1 MKRLTLLLMFV
12 IFQFGM
18 LQNAHAASN
27 EVVITKAPSQA
38 ELTSNG
44 TTAANMAGGSE
55 MVNARHAVSPYAQ
68 VVPNESYTFVGISHP
83 SLATAHTSIGV
94 VLEVLDM
101 TTVPNTAVG
110 RAAVF
115 TVDAGDTHRV
125 FIVNQNHATIN
136 AANDEFT
143 GSKTHIINTANTS
156 QFGSIKVTGIHT
168 APINRTTGKNRGT
181 DDGSNGCNTKTDR
194 SDSCYTGETGGTAVV
209 KRFDNVSQLAMWGV
223 VYQSSNGAG
232 FALEFI
238 GDMHDSSS
246 GGTHGGHLAGGCAA
260 ANKAVCNGNATA
272 AHGIV
277 GTALN
282 GKQGSAGMGRGIN

>member
-38 ELTSNG
+38 ELT
-44 TTAANMAGGSE
+44 ANADANTRKAGGSP
-55 MVNARHAVSPYAQ
+55 MVNARHAVAPYAQ

-115 TVDAGDTHRV
+115 TVDAGETHRV

-136 AANDEFT
+136 ASNDAFT
-143 GSKTHIINTANTS
+143 GSNTSIITTANTS
-156 QFGSIKVTGIHT
+156 QFGNIKITGIHT
-168 APINRTTGKNRGT
+168 SPLTRTTGKNRGT
-181 DDGSNGCNTKTDR
+181 DDGSNGCNTNDAR
-194 SDSCYTGETGGTAVV
+194 SDSCYTGETGATAEVA
-209 KRFDNVSQLAMWGV
+209 RFDNVSQLAMWGV
-223 VYQSSNGAG
+223 VYKPSNGAG

-238 GDMHDSSS
+238 GDMHDSSAA
-246 GGTHGGHLAGGCAA
+246 GTTGGHIAMCAT
-260 ANKAVCNGNATA
+260 ANIAFCNGGKTA
-272 AHGIV
+272 AHGIL
-277 GTALN
+277 GTEMGL
-282 GKQGSAGMGRGIN
+282 QGSAGLGRGIN

>member
-38 ELTSNG
+38 ELEANQDLNASALGGG
-44 TTAANMAGGSE
+44 TE
-55 MVNARHAVSPYAQ
+55 MVNARHAISPYAQ

-115 TVDAGDTHRV
+115 TVDAGETHRV

-136 AANDEFT
+136 ASNDAFT
-143 GSKTHIINTANTS
+143 GSNTSIITTANTS
-156 QFGSIKVTGIHT
+156 QFGNIKITGIHT
-168 APINRTTGKNRGT
+168 SPLSRTTGKNRGT

-238 GDMHDSSS
+238 GDMHDSSAA
-246 GGTHGGHLAGGCAA
+246 GTIGGGCGT
-260 ANKAVCNGNATA
+260 NGVCYGLTA
-272 AHGIV
+272 AHGII
-277 GTALN
+277 GTASN

>member
-38 ELTSNG
+38 ELT
-44 TTAANMAGGSE
+44 ANADANTRKAGGSP
-55 MVNARHAVSPYAQ
+55 MVNARHAVAPYAQ

-83 SLATAHTSIGV
+83 SLATAHTSIGI
-94 VLEVLDM
+94 VLEVLNM
-101 TTVPNTAVG
+101 TTEPDTLIG

-115 TVDAGDTHRV
+115 TVDAGETHRV
-125 FIVNQNHATIN
+125 FIVNKSHATIN
-136 AANDEFT
+136 SNNALFT
-143 GSKTHIINTANTS
+143 DSNTHIIKTADAA

-168 APINRTTGKNRGT
+168 NPLNKTKGDVRAVG
-181 DDGSNGCNTKTDR
+181 DGCSVDGNDGC
-194 SDSCYTGETGGTAVV
+194 YVGETAGTATL

-223 VYQSSNGAG
+223 VYQSSNAAG

-238 GDMHDSSS
+238 GDMHDSSAA
-246 GGTHGGHLAGGCAA
+246 GTLGGGCGTFG
-260 ANKAVCNGNATA
+260 VCYGRTA
-272 AHGIV
+272 AQGLI
-277 GTALN
+277 GTSLSGDADIAKGL
-282 GKQGSAGMGRGIN
+282 QGHSGMGRGIN

>member
-1 MKRLTLLLMFV
+1 MFV

-38 ELTSNG
+38 ELE
-44 TTAANMAGGSE
+44 ANQDLNASALGGGKE
-55 MVNARHAVSPYAQ
+55 MVNARHAISPYAQ
-68 VVPNESYTFVGISHP
+68 VVPNESYTFIGISHP

-136 AANDEFT
+136 ASNDAFT
-143 GSKTHIINTANTS
+143 GSNTSIITTANTS
-156 QFGSIKVTGIHT
+156 QFGNIKITGIHT
-168 APINRTTGKNRGT
+168 SPLSRTTGKNRGT

-194 SDSCYTGETGGTAVV
+194 SDSCYTGETNGTPRL

-223 VYQSSNGAG
+223 VYKADNGAG

-246 GGTHGGHLAGGCAA
+246 GGTHGGHNPGGDSTPLCGALATCTVG
-260 ANKAVCNGNATA
+260 ATA
-272 AHGIV
+272 AHGLV
-277 GTALN
+277 GTAMN
-282 GKQGSAGMGRGIN
+282 GKSGSAGMGRGIN

>member
-38 ELTSNG
+38 ELEANQDLNASALGGG
-44 TTAANMAGGSE
+44 TE
-55 MVNARHAVSPYAQ
+55 MVNARHAISPYAQ
-68 VVPNESYTFVGISHP
+68 VVPNESYTFIGISHP

-115 TVDAGDTHRV
+115 TVDAGKTHRV

-136 AANDEFT
+136 ASNDAFT
-143 GSKTHIINTANTS
+143 GSNTSIITTANTS
-156 QFGSIKVTGIHT
+156 QFGNIKITGIHT
-168 APINRTTGKNRGT
+168 SPINATTGKNRGT

-194 SDSCYTGETGGTAVV
+194 SDSCYTGETGATAVV

-223 VYQSSNGAG
+223 VYKSDNGAG

-246 GGTHGGHLAGGCAA
+246 AGTVGGGCGAT
-260 ANKAVCNGNATA
+260 GNCWGKSA
-272 AHGIV
+272 AHGLV
-277 GTALN
+277 GTEMGL
-282 GKQGSAGMGRGIN
+282 QGFAGMGRGIN

>member
-44 TTAANMAGGSE
+44 TATGTGGPE
-55 MVNARHAVSPYAQ
+55 MVNARHAISPYVQ
-68 VVPNESYTFVGISHP
+68 VVPDDTYTFVGISHP

-101 TTVPNTAVG
+101 TTVPNTPAG

-115 TVDAGDTHRV
+115 TVDAGKTHRV
-125 FIVNQNHATIN
+125 FVVNQSHATIN
-136 AANDEFT
+136 ASNDAFT
-143 GSKTHIINTANTS
+143 GSNTSIITTANTA
-156 QFGSIKVTGIHT
+156 QFGNIKITGIHT
-168 APINRTTGKNRGT
+168 HPILQTTGKNRGT
-181 DDGSNGCNTKTDR
+181 DDGSNGCNTLTNR
-194 SDSCYTGETGGTAVV
+194 ADSCYTGETGATATL

-223 VYQSSNGAG
+223 VYKADNGAG

-238 GDMHDSSS
+238 GDMHDSSAA
-246 GGTHGGHLAGGCAA
+246 GTIGGGCGAT
-260 ANKAVCNGNATA
+260 GNCWGASA

>member
-38 ELTSNG
+38 ELLSN
-44 TTAANMAGGSE
+44 AEANSAKAGGSE
-55 MVNARHAVSPYAQ
+55 MVNARHAISPYAQ

-83 SLATAHTSIGV
+83 SLATAHTSIGI
-94 VLEVLDM
+94 VLEVLNM
-101 TTVPNTAVG
+101 TTVPNTTAG

-136 AANDEFT
+136 ASNDAFT
-143 GSKTHIINTANTS
+143 GSNTSIITTANTA
-156 QFGSIKVTGIHT
+156 QFGNIKITGIHT
-168 APINRTTGKNRGT
+168 SPLTRTTGKNRGT

-194 SDSCYTGETGGTAVV
+194 SDSCYTGETGNSALVE
-209 KRFDNVSQLAMWGV
+209 RFDNVSQLAMWGV
-223 VYQSSNGAG
+223 VYKSDNGAG

-238 GDMHDSSS
+238 GDMHDSSAA
-246 GGTHGGHLAGGCAA
+246 GTIGGGCGT
-260 ANKAVCNGNATA
+260 NGVCYGQTA
-272 AHGIV
+272 ADGIV
-277 GTALN
+277 GTAMN
-282 GKQGSAGMGRGIN
+282 AKQGAAGTGRGIN